1 MASKFGLKG
10 VSMNRSVTSIVLL
23 LLIVV
28 TCCSFSGCKKKKG
41 GDEVSTMPI
50 QTERRAAFDI
60 GSGTMKLRVSD
71 VIVTKD
77 HLETALEVTGGYER
91 IRVDFEA
98 DLHDSKDGRFSH
110 TIMEKGIKTLKE
122 LKKRAV
128 QAGAKVFA
136 GVATRA
142 FRTAKNGEEYLRR
155 LEEETGIRLQIA
167 SAAEEARMGFL
178 AAVDSGDFSPKNLVV
193 WDIGGGGSS
202 LTMQTEDGEFV
213 YYFGELA
220 SVVLRDT
227 IIRTIQNKP
236 KSVKT
241 PNPISHSEVR
251 AALDIVRGEAVGVPL
266 KLRRKLADPNTKIV
280 GIGPVHFH
288 SVRGQVKAEEMY
300 SRLDVATKLKER
312 TGMTDKEIGDPW
324 ADTEVVN
331 LILVLGFLEALD
343 IEELEAMNV
352 NVADG
357 LLVDPNYW

>member
-1 MASKFGLKG
+1 MTRFSLL
-10 VSMNRSVTSIVLL
+10 VLC
-23 LLIVV
+23 LIIA
-28 TCCSFSGCKKKKG
+28 CSFTGCNKKKG
-41 GDEVSTMPI
+41 DKDAVSTVPI
-50 QTERRAAFDI
+50 LTERRAAFDI
-60 GSGTMKLRVSD
+60 GSGTIKLRVSD
-71 VIVTKD
+71 VIITKES
-77 HLETALEVTGGYER
+77 LETALEVTGGYER

-98 DLHDSKDGRFSH
+98 DLHDSRDGRFSQE
-110 TIMEKGIKTLKE
+110 IMDKGLATLHK
-122 LKKRAV
+122 LKKRAID
-128 QAGAKVFA
+128 AGAKNFA

-142 FRTAKNGEEYLRR
+142 FRTAKNGEAYLRK
-155 LEEETGIRLQIA
+155 LEDETGIKLHIA

-178 AAVDSGDFSPKNLVV
+178 AAVDAGDFDPHNIVV

-202 LTMQTEDGEFV
+202 LTMQKDDGEFV

-241 PNPISHSEVR
+241 PNPVSASEVR
-251 AALDIVRGEAVGVPL
+251 AAMDIVRGEAVGVPL
-266 KLRRKLADPNTKIV
+266 AIRRKLAEPDTKII

-288 SVRGQVKAEEMY
+288 SVRGQVRAEEVY
-300 SRLDVATKLKER
+300 TQEAVDAKLKER

-331 LILVLGFLEALD
+331 LILVNGFLEGLQIPAV
-343 IEELEAMNV
+343 EAMNI